1 MSNPPEPIAI
11 IGTGCRFP
19 GGCNNPS
26 KLWELLREPRDLLKE
41 IPEDRFSADGFY
53 HPQNSH
59 HGTSNVKHSYLLDD
73 DLRRFDAQFFSIK
86 ATEANSID
94 PQQRLLMETV
104 YESLEAAG
112 MSIKRLQG
120 SDTAVYVGVMSAD
133 YTDLIGRDVETF
145 PTYFATGTA
154 RSILSN
160 RLSYFFDWHG
170 PSMTIDTACSSSL
183 IAMHQA
189 VQTLRAGESGVA
201 VVAGSN
207 LILGPEQYIA
217 ESKLQML
224 SPTGRSRM
232 WDANADG
239 YARGEGV
246 AAIVLKPLSKAIADH
261 DHIECVIRETGVNQ
275 DGKTPG
281 ITMPSAA
288 AQARLIRSTYSR
300 VGLDISKLSDRPQYF
315 EAHGTGAYY
324 FTITQ
329 TSCAKSD
336 GGADVFGAHCLGTPA
351 GDPIEAEAISSA
363 FYGRDLNLTPE
374 EANGTLFVGSIKT
387 VVGHT
392 EGTAGLAA
400 VIKASLSLQ
409 SGELPPN
416 LLFDKLNPNI
426 TPFYQNLKILSAAQ
440 PWPKLPGNGARRIS
454 VNSFGFGG
462 ANCHAILESV
472 DSHRN
477 FDGDSSTGVAGAG
490 SNFSPY
496 IFSAATQST
505 LISMLGGYK
514 EYLASKTQPINSI
527 TLEDLAWTLSSRRTT
542 LACRTVIP
550 AARSIQDLINKLD
563 QAIQSPGESS
573 EPSVRKPLVA
583 GENLKVLGV
592 FTGQGAQW
600 PRMGADL
607 IENSAAADGI
617 LQQLDRSLQSLPRHD
632 MPSWSLR
639 DQLLAPAGISEV
651 GTASLSQP
659 LCTAVQIMLV
669 ELLRAAGVQFSAVV
683 GHSSGEI
690 GAAYASGYLSA
701 HDAIRIAYYR
711 GLHLKS
717 VVRKGAMLAV
727 GTSYED
733 AAELCALPAFEG
745 RVCVAASNSPSSV
758 TLSGDA
764 EAIEEIKVV
773 LDEEKKFT
781 RLLQVDRAYHSHH
794 MQACAEAYTR
804 SLEQCGI
811 QSLTGNAD
819 ADCLWVSSVSACN
832 IADIPT
838 PGGLGPS
845 YWASNLVQPVRFSD
859 ALQYLLCDSSSGRLR
874 TFDVGVEVGP
884 HPALKGPVKQSMQ
897 EYAPG
902 QDIPYTGVMTRDKN
916 SVESFSM
923 ALGFMWKMFGDGVVD
938 LPAYEK
944 YASGR
949 QLATQSSLPLK
960 DLPTYPWDHERTFW
974 HESRLSRAFRTRQDR
989 PHQLLGRRVLDGTPG
1004 HMQWR
1009 NIFKRSEIGWLD
1021 GHQVQ
1026 GQTVFPCAGYVSL
1039 CIEACLRACVDDGN
1053 IQSIE
1058 LRDFEVGH
1066 AMVFDDEDSGLD
1078 ATTILG
1084 DISRRENGGQ
1094 TEVNARFSFCSTP
1107 NNDTLDMVS
1116 HANCQVHII
1125 VGKGDHDILPP
1136 KTSDDGEY
1144 ALLDVEEDRFY
1155 DALGKLGFGYSGP
1168 FRALKKLRRRLGSAQ
1183 GLIQGPEDDEDAPL
1197 LVHPALLDS
1206 AIQSIMLAFC
1216 FPGDSML
1223 RSIYLPTSIG
1233 RLIVNPMHCLEFS
1246 GKAIDVPFDATASV
1260 STARSLSGDANIYS
1274 PHTGFSS
1281 KAIQLEG
1288 LRTRPLAGPIES
1300 TELSIFT
1307 ELTWDV
1313 GRPDSET
1320 IVARTTVPE
1329 LKEDL
1334 LFSLERV
1341 AYFYL
1346 RTLNDAIPSM
1356 KRMDLEWH
1364 QKRLFAYVDHVLL
1377 SASSGSSRFARAEW
1391 ISDTTETIA
1400 EILDKYPENAD
1411 LRLMRAVGENISAV
1425 IRGETTMLE
1434 HMVQDNKLNDFYV
1447 HAEGMPRYTAYLA
1460 AFASQIGH
1468 SHPHMHVLEI
1478 GAGTGG
1484 ATKSFLKELDD
1495 QYASY
1500 TFTDISSGFFEK
1512 AAEVFS
1518 SSSAK
1523 MAFRVLDIEKD
1534 IVDQGFAEG
1543 SFDVIIAS
1551 LVLHATR
1558 DLTQT
1563 LQNVRRLLKP
1573 GGYLLLLEITENEQM
1588 RFGLLFGGLPGWWL
1602 GYDDGRALS
1611 PCVGLEEWQRLLK
1624 QTGFSGIDTV
1634 VPHEP
1639 KLPVP
1644 LSVIVSQ
1651 AIDENVSF
1659 LRQPLDQSN
1668 EHALIPR
1675 LVIIGGGG
1683 SDSAALAKDIQG
1695 ALTSHCRN
1703 IKFVSSPLDIE
1714 DGDLVVGGSV
1724 LCLSDIDEPV
1734 FKSLTASKLQGL
1746 QKIFRTSTN
1755 VLWVTRG
1762 VRAGDPYA
1770 RMVVGLGRTVVLEM
1784 LHLRLQFLDLDLD
1797 VPLSPSAIA
1806 ESLLRLE
1813 VTGTWDEDAHN
1824 TALRPLHNIE
1834 PEVHLSDT
1842 GKLFVPRF
1850 KLNQA
1855 QNNRYK
1861 AARRSIIGHV
1871 DVNKSPV
1878 ELYCNVDDG
1887 SYKAVEINQHKGSLA
1902 QLMPLEETME
1912 INVIYSINRSVRI
1925 AKDCHVFAILG
1936 NDSRSGE
1943 LVLAV
1948 SPRQASRVVVP
1959 KAFIL
1964 SGLDILEDDRVDALE
1979 TFYFSLLGRAALIDV
1994 SAGTR
1999 VIAMHPDGRF
2009 ARTVERLSAD
2019 KGASFMHISAQQVH
2033 PKAPRT
2039 EVLDILQPMVVPG
2052 VNIHM
2057 IDLEAK
2063 HHYITEAIAQ
2073 HASRDRC
2080 QTISR
2085 ADITYSVGHIPK
2097 SDGRNDVRAALA
2109 EARYSLQHQR
2119 VMQQAGEM
2127 NKANDSSLQTLSLP
2141 SILNSTTGPQ
2151 GEFIVSWKYFSDKLP
2166 VSIQTID
2173 THIGFQG
2180 DKTYWLVGL
2189 TGGLGLSLCDW
2200 IAQKGARYIAIT
2212 SRNPKINEGFLRKM
2226 KAKGVTLQTI
2236 AADVCDRDSLH
2247 NAYSQI
2253 KQQLPPIAGVVQGAM
2268 VLHDTVFLDLDMERV
2283 NKVMKPKVQGSLL
2296 LEEIFHH
2303 TPLDFFVFFSSM
2315 ACVTGNPG
2323 QSIYASA
2330 NMFMSGLAAQRRQ
2343 RGLNASVVHI
2353 GAIFGN
2359 GYVTRELTLAQ
2370 QEFLQRVGNLWL
2382 SEQDFRTL
2390 FAEAI
2395 YAGQAQHGRNTELST
2410 GLMMIEDSEEFQN
2423 NITWFN
2429 NPMFQH
2435 CVKPVQTGDGLENT
2449 GKSRRGVLVKAQ
2461 LQDAISHDDVRDI
2474 IYEAFSA
2481 KLQSSLQVEEGRQIK
2496 DLTADNLGIDSLVAV
2511 DIRSW
2516 FIKELQVEIPVL
2528 KILSGATVGE
2538 LLAKAQELL
2547 PPSLIPHFDPEVQGL
2562 SNKSKPKAQKP
2573 NATMDK
2579 VEAPASSKG
2588 KQSNS
2593 ASTQQRVLNGTSQPT
2608 NQLDVSLDQSTKET
2622 LAPDARTP
2630 AVNQGMPA
2638 QRPETFLPRAN
2649 NSQTPPEVQSS
2660 PAKTPYNAES
2670 VSHGD
2675 VSITDQD
2682 ASKLSSSSTSWSE
2695 ISDAELGPRRSE
2707 TAPTESLASGI
2718 DDCLGKNRIFGQNMP
2733 VVVRKAPL
2741 AFAQSRFW
2749 FLEQFLEDR
2758 ASALNITLSI
2768 DIQGSLDVEKLKTA
2782 VRLVGQRH
2790 EALRTRFVTG
2800 DDEDGVT
2807 QEILASSHLVLDTF
2821 GIKAEAEADEWHRAL
2836 AEHKYELSKGENM
2849 RIILLQRSSSSF
2861 RLLIG
2866 YHHINMDGIS
2876 LEVVLKELQT
2886 IYDSQRPPNI
2896 RDILQ
2901 YPDFAEMQRRE
2912 YQSGQWKESLAFWKE
2927 EFGGQAPPVLPLLPL
2942 SKTQTR
2948 TSVTAYSS
2956 NTATLYLD
2964 STTVGKIQSTCSK
2977 LKVNPFHFHLTVFY
2991 TLLTRLLDVEDLCI
3005 GISSANRQAPGS
3017 LQSVGLYLNLLPLLL
3032 KSAPRQTFANAVKTI
3047 RDKSLRA
3054 FGNSAVPFDVI
3065 VNEVGDVRT
3074 TSRSPLFQVLVNYRP
3089 GVSERRQFCGCE
3101 SKIAAFE
3108 QGQTAYDLTLDIL
3121 ENPGGDCRV
3130 ILGGQSVYYG
3140 EHEMA
3145 QLRDMYQRLLAT
3157 FSGNQETRLSTPSLY
3172 KAEDVKAAIE
3182 LGRGSIREP
3191 HWPATI
3197 IHRIDQMTKSHGNK
3211 TALRGSQNI
3220 SLTYTQMADRV
3231 DALCGALSSYGPV
3244 PIKHG
3249 SKVGFFLS
3257 PSVDW
3262 VCCLLAVLR
3271 LGAIYVPLDATAGM
3285 ERLHSIVRDC
3295 NPDLILTDGST
3306 EEGTHGFDALM
3317 TSEKLFNVDTVKTGA
3332 QARGMPVA
3340 AEPASVAALM
3350 YTSGSTGTPKGIV
3363 MKHESFRNSI
3373 ETMMEELSY
3382 TEGCSVTLQQSSYS
3396 FDMSLCQIF
3405 LALSMGGALY
3415 VVPKELRADPEAIS
3429 HIIAKEGISNTTAT
3443 PSELASWIRYGNS
3456 QALAKS
3462 DWRMIQSGGEP
3473 IGDSLIESLR
3483 QLGKHDLR
3491 LVDCYGPTEVTFCC
3505 HSKEVNYYRQEA
3517 DDTAGTLKQTTNGK
3531 DGFRI
3536 WTNCSV
3542 YILDAHQRPVPAGV
3556 YGEIAI
3562 GGSGV
3567 VAGYLH
3573 NELDARGFR
3582 RDSWASNEFIKS
3594 GWARLHRTGDTGRLS
3609 PDDGSLILGPRVAG
3623 DAQIKLRG
3631 IRIDLTEIESAIVRA
3646 SEGTILE
3653 AAVIL
3658 RESKAAGTD
3667 YLVAFGVPAAGSQP
3681 GQDLSGILD
3690 RLALPRY
3697 MLPGAIFPL
3706 EKLSTN
3712 SSGKVDRVA
3721 LKSLALPQELDPH
3734 VQLANEGRKELSV
3747 AETTI
3752 LSLWKKV
3759 IPQDVLSQHVIS
3771 SESDF
3776 FHVGG
3781 NSMLSVRLRTA
3792 VAQTLGATVSIFQLF
3807 ERSTLG
3813 DMAVLLVPHLA
3824 ATGNSSLMPLQ
3835 EEHAESQSAQDSGFW
3850 DLETSV
3856 PASLTQIRITRRFF
3870 GSPSAVVLTGST
3882 GFLGQAILRQ
3892 LLQGGVVERIHCLAV
3907 RREVE
3912 TLSKELFSSPKVVI
3926 HRGDLS
3932 LPHFGLEEEALAKIF
3947 SEVHAVIH
3955 NGADVSFAKS
3965 YASLKPVNVEAT
3977 KALVRLSLPYHLSFH
3992 YVSTASLI
4000 QLTGQEAWGQQSVKG
4015 YPPPPPAAPKANGYI
4030 STKWACERYLEKISD
4045 HCGLPIWIHRPSA
4058 ITGPGAPDTD
4068 LMTNL
4073 LRFARLTRAIPDVSD
4088 TWSGWLDLVAV
4099 ERVAVEI
4106 TDELYEDYSWPGTVK
4121 YLYES
4126 GDEVIPLSDLR
4137 GVLERETKAPVEVL
4151 DMDEWTARAAAQGM
4165 SPLLCEYLR
4174 GVADT
4179 PLVFGLLEKEEGLY

>member
-1 MSNPPEPIAI
+1 MASPTEPIAI

-19 GGCNNPS
+19 GGSNNPS

-59 HGTSNVKHSYLLDD
+59 HGTSNVKHSYLLDE

-189 VQTLRAGESGVA
+189 VQTLRAGESGIA

-246 AAIVLKPLSKAIADH
+246 AAIVLKPLSRAIADH

-300 VGLDISKLSDRPQYF
+300 AGLDISKPSDRPQYF
-315 EAHGTGAYY
+315 EAHGTAR
-324 FTITQ
+324 
-329 TSCAKSD
+329 
-336 GGADVFGAHCLGTPA
+336 ADADPFGALGSGTPA
-351 GDPIEAEAISSA
+351 GDPIEAEAINTA
-363 FYGRDLNLTPE
+363 FYGRDLDLLPE

-387 VVGHT
+387 VIGHT

-409 SGELPPN
+409 SGQLPPN
-416 LLFDKLNPNI
+416 LLFDRLNPNI
-426 TPFYQNLKILSAAQ
+426 TPFYQNLEILSATQ
-440 PWPKLPGNGARRIS
+440 PWPKLPENGVRRIS

-472 DSHRN
+472 DFHRKSDN
-477 FDGDSSTGVAGAG
+477 DSSTGVARAG
-490 SNFSPY
+490 LNFSPY
-496 IFSAATQST
+496 VFSAATQST
-505 LISMLGGYK
+505 LVSMLGVYK
-514 EYLASKTQPINSI
+514 EYLANKTQPVNGI
-527 TLEDLAWTLSSRRTT
+527 TLEDLAWTLYSRRTT

-550 AARSIQDLINKLD
+550 AAKNMQDLVNKLD
-563 QAIQSPGESS
+563 QAIQMRGESS
-573 EPSVRKPLVA
+573 EPPARKPLVA
-583 GENLKVLGV
+583 GDTLKVLGI

-607 IENSAAADGI
+607 IENSAAANGI

-632 MPSWSLR
+632 VPSWLLR
-639 DQLLAPAGISEV
+639 DQLLAPVGISEV

-669 ELLRAAGVQFSAVV
+669 DLLRAAGVRFSAVV

-733 AAELCALPAFEG
+733 AAELCALPAFDG

-811 QSLTGNAD
+811 QMLAGNAD
-819 ADCLWVSSVSACN
+819 ASCLWVSSVFACN
-832 IADIPT
+832 IAEIPT
-838 PGGLGPS
+838 PGPGGLGAS
-845 YWASNLVQPVRFSD
+845 YWTSNLVQPVLFSD
-859 ALQYLLCDSSSGRLR
+859 ALRCLLCDNSGGQLR
-874 TFDVGVEVGP
+874 AYDIGVEVGP
-884 HPALKGPVKQSMQ
+884 HPALKGPVRQSIQ

-902 QDIPYTGVMTRDKN
+902 QDVPYTGVMARDNN
-916 SVESFSM
+916 SVESLSM
-923 ALGFMWKMFGDGVVD
+923 ALGFMWKLFGDGVVD
-938 LPAYEK
+938 LTAYER
-944 YASGR
+944 YAAGS
-949 QLATQSSLPLK
+949 QMAACNSIPLK

-974 HESRLSRAFRTRQDR
+974 HESRLSRAFRTRRDR
-989 PHQLLGRRVLDGTPG
+989 PHQLLGRQILDGTPG
-1004 HMQWR
+1004 HMRWR

-1039 CIEACLRACVDDGN
+1039 CIEACLRVCVDDDN
-1053 IQSIE
+1053 VQSIE
-1058 LRDFEVGH
+1058 LRDFGVGH

-1078 ATTILG
+1078 AMTVLS
-1084 DISRRENGGQ
+1084 DISRKENRGQ
-1094 TEVNARFSFCSTP
+1094 TEVNARFSFYSTP
-1107 NNDTLDMVS
+1107 NNDTLDMVR
-1116 HANCQVHII
+1116 HANCRVQII
-1125 VGKGDHDILPP
+1125 VGESDPDILPP
-1136 KTSDDGEY
+1136 KTNDDGEY
-1144 ALLDVEEDRFY
+1144 ALLDVDEDRFY
-1155 DALGKLGFGYSGP
+1155 DALGRLGFGYSGP
-1168 FRALKKLRRRLGSAQ
+1168 FRALRKLRRRLGSAQ
-1183 GLIQGPEDDEDAPL
+1183 GLIQGPEDDQDAPL

-1233 RLIVNPMHCLEFS
+1233 RLIVNPIHCLEFS

-1260 STARSLSGDANIYS
+1260 STASSLSGDASIYS
-1274 PHTGFSS
+1274 PQMGFSS

-1288 LRTRPLAGPIES
+1288 LRTRPLAGPVES

-1313 GRPDSET
+1313 DRPDSET
-1320 IVARTTVPE
+1320 ILARTAVPE
-1329 LKEDL
+1329 LQEDL

-1346 RTLNDAIPSM
+1346 RTLNDAIPPM
-1356 KRMDLEWH
+1356 KRTALEWH
-1364 QKRLFAYVDHVLL
+1364 QKRLFAYVDHALR

-1391 ISDTTETIA
+1391 TNDTTETIA
-1400 EILDKYPENAD
+1400 EILEKYPENAD
-1411 LRLMRAVGENISAV
+1411 LRLMRA
-1425 IRGETTMLE
+1425 
-1434 HMVQDNKLNDFYV
+1434 DNKLNDFYV

-1495 QYASY
+1495 QFASY

-1512 AAEVFS
+1512 AAHVFS

-1558 DLTQT
+1558 NLTQT

-1624 QTGFSGIDTV
+1624 QNGFSGIDAV

-1644 LSVIVSQ
+1644 LSVVVSQ
-1651 AIDENVSF
+1651 AMDEKVSF
-1659 LRQPLDQSN
+1659 LRQPLDTSH

-1683 SDSAALAKDIQG
+1683 SDSAALAKDVQG
-1695 ALTSHCRN
+1695 TLAPHCGN

-1734 FKSLTASKLQGL
+1734 FKSLTASKLQGM

-1784 LHLRLQFLDLDLD
+1784 LHLRLQFLDLDRD
-1797 VPLSPSAIA
+1797 VPLSPSKIA

-1813 VTGTWDEDAHN
+1813 VTGTWDDDAQS
-1824 TALRPLHNIE
+1824 TALRPLHTVE
-1834 PEVHLSDT
+1834 PEVHLSGT
-1842 GKLFVPRF
+1842 GNLSVPRF
-1850 KLNQA
+1850 KLNQT

-1861 AARRSIIGHV
+1861 AARRRVRGHV
-1871 DVNKSPV
+1871 DVNKLPV
-1878 ELYCNVDDG
+1878 ELYCSVDDG
-1887 SYKAVEINQHKGSLA
+1887 SYEAVEMTQCKGSQA
-1902 QLMPLEETME
+1902 QMLPLEETME
-1912 INVIYSINRSVRI
+1912 IDVVYSINRSVRV
-1925 AKDCHVFAILG
+1925 AKDCHVFPILG
-1936 NDSRSGE
+1936 NDSRTGE

-1948 SPRQASRVVVP
+1948 SQQQASKIVIP
-1959 KAFIL
+1959 KTFIL
-1964 SGLDILEDDRVDALE
+1964 SGLEISEGERFETLE
-1979 TFYFSLLGRAALIDV
+1979 TLYFSMLGHAALIDV
-1994 SAGTR
+1994 SAGAR

-2009 ARTVERLSAD
+2009 ARTVEWLSID
-2019 KGASFMHISAQQVH
+2019 KGASFMRISAQHVH
-2033 PKAPRT
+2033 PKASIT
-2039 EVLDILQPMVVPG
+2039 EILDILQPTIVPG

-2063 HHYITEAIAQ
+2063 HHYITEAVAQ
-2073 HASRDRC
+2073 HVSRDRC

-2085 ADITYSVGHIPK
+2085 ADITCSASRMPSLDCRK
-2097 SDGRNDVRAALA
+2097 DMRAALA
-2109 EARYSLQHQR
+2109 EARYSLQRHR
-2119 VMQQAGEM
+2119 AVQQSGGM
-2127 NKANDSSLQTLSLP
+2127 NKTSGSTLQTLSLA
-2141 SILNSTTGPQ
+2141 SVLDSTIAPQ
-2151 GEFIVSWKYFSDKLP
+2151 EEFIISWKSFSDTLP

-2173 THIGFQG
+2173 AHIRFQG

-2200 IAQKGARYIAIT
+2200 MAQNGARYIVIT
-2212 SRNPKINEGFLRKM
+2212 SRNPKVDEGFLRKM

-2236 AADVCDRDSLH
+2236 AADVCDRVSLH

-2253 KQQLPPIAGVVQGAM
+2253 KQQLPPVAGVVQGAM
-2268 VLHDTVFLDLDMERV
+2268 VLQDTVFLDLDMERV
-2283 NKVMKPKVQGSLL
+2283 DKVMKPKVQGSLL
-2296 LEEIFHH
+2296 LEELFHH
-2303 TPLDFFVFFSSM
+2303 IQLDFFVFFSSM

-2323 QSIYASA
+2323 QSIYAAA

-2395 YAGQAQHGRNTELST
+2395 YVGEAQHGRNPELST

-2435 CVKPVQTGDGLENT
+2435 CVKPSHTGDGLENT
-2449 GKSRRGVLVKAQ
+2449 GKNRRGVLVKAQ

-2474 IYEAFSA
+2474 IHEAFSV
-2481 KLQSSLQVEEGRQIK
+2481 KLQASLQVEEGRHIK

-2538 LLAKAQELL
+2538 ILTRAQELL
-2547 PPSLIPHFDPEVQGL
+2547 PSSLVPHFDPEVQGL

-2573 NATMDK
+2573 NATVDK
-2579 VEAPASSKG
+2579 VKAPASSTG

-2593 ASTQQRVLNGTSQPT
+2593 ASTQQIVLKGTTQPT
-2608 NQLDVSLDQSTKET
+2608 NQLGVP
-2622 LAPDARTP
+2622 LARHTREILTPDAGTP
-2630 AVNQGMPA
+2630 AVEQEMQA
-2638 QRPETFLPRAN
+2638 QRNETFLPRAVDG
-2649 NSQTPPEVQSS
+2649 QTPLGVQCP
-2660 PAKTPYNAES
+2660 PAQTPYSAES
-2670 VSHGD
+2670 VGHAD
-2675 VSITDQD
+2675 ASITAQE
-2682 ASKLSSSSTSWSE
+2682 ASKLSPSSTSWSE
-2695 ISDAELGPRRSE
+2695 ISNAEVGPRRSE
-2707 TAPTESLASGI
+2707 PAATQSYASAI
-2718 DDCLGKNRIFGQNMP
+2718 EACLGKKRMFGQNMP
-2733 VVVRKAPL
+2733 VVVRKVPL
-2741 AFAQSRFW
+2741 AFAQSSFW
-2749 FLEQFLEDR
+2749 FLEQYLGDR

-2768 DIQGSLDVEKLKTA
+2768 DIRGSLDVDKLKTA

-2790 EALRTRFVTG
+2790 DALRTRFTTG
-2800 DDEDGVT
+2800 DEADGVT
-2807 QEILASSHLVLDTF
+2807 QEILASSHLSLDTF
-2821 GIKAEAEADEWHRAL
+2821 GIKAETEAEEWHRAL
-2836 AEHKYELSKGENM
+2836 AEHRYELSKGENL

-2861 RLLIG
+2861 RLLLG

-2876 LEVVLKELQT
+2876 LEVVLRELQT
-2886 IYDSQRPPNI
+2886 IYDSQRPPHV
-2896 RDILQ
+2896 REILQ
-2901 YPDFAEMQRRE
+2901 YPDFAERQRRE
-2912 YQSGQWKESLAFWKE
+2912 CESGQWKESLAFWKE
-2927 EFGGQAPPVLPLLPL
+2927 EFMGQPPPVLPLLPL

-2964 STTVGKIQSTCSK
+2964 STTVGNIQSTCSK

-3005 GISSANRQAPGS
+3005 GISSANRQAPDS
-3017 LQSVGLYLNLLPLLL
+3017 LNSVGLYLNLLPLLL
-3032 KSAPRQTFANAVKTI
+3032 KSAPKQTFANAVKAI

-3054 FGNSAVPFDVI
+3054 FGHSAVPFDVI
-3065 VNEVGDVRT
+3065 VNEVGDART

-3101 SKIAAFE
+3101 SNVTAFD
-3108 QGQTAYDLTLDIL
+3108 QGQTTYDLTLDVL

-3157 FSGNQETRLSTPSLY
+3157 FSANQETRLSTPSLY
-3172 KAEDVKAAIE
+3172 KTEDVKAAIE
-3182 LGRGSIREP
+3182 LGRGSIRESQ
-3191 HWPATI
+3191 WPATI
-3197 IHRIDQMTKSHGNK
+3197 VHRIDQMTERHGDK
-3211 TALRGSQNI
+3211 IALRGSQNV
-3220 SLTYTQMADRV
+3220 SLTYTQMAARV
-3231 DALCGALSSYGPV
+3231 SALCGALSRYGPV
-3244 PIKHG
+3244 PIRHG

-3257 PSVDW
+3257 PSMDR

-3271 LGAIYVPLDATAGM
+3271 LGAVYVPLDATAGM
-3285 ERLHSIVRDC
+3285 ERLQSIVRDC
-3295 NPDLILTDGST
+3295 NPDLVLTDGST
-3306 EEGTHGFDALM
+3306 EDGANAFDALM
-3317 TSEKLFNVDTVKTGA
+3317 TSEKLFNVGTVKTGA
-3332 QARGMPVA
+3332 QGRGIAVA
-3340 AEPASVAALM
+3340 AEPASVSALM

-3363 MKHESFRNSI
+3363 MKHESIRNSI
-3373 ETMMEELSY
+3373 ETMTEELSY
-3382 TEGCSVTLQQSSYS
+3382 HEGCTVTLQQSSYS

-3405 LALSMGGALY
+3405 LALSTGGALY
-3415 VVPKELRADPEAIS
+3415 VVPKQLRADPEAIS
-3429 HIIAKEGISNTTAT
+3429 QIIAMEGISHTTAT
-3443 PSELASWIRYGNS
+3443 PSELASWIRYGNG
-3456 QALAKS
+3456 QVLAKS
-3462 DWRMIQSGGEP
+3462 DWRVIQSGGEP
-3473 IGDSLIESLR
+3473 MRDSLLR
-3483 QLGKHDLR
+3483 ELGQLGKLDLR
-3491 LVDCYGPTEVTFCC
+3491 LIDCYGPTEVTFCC
-3505 HSKEVNYYRQEA
+3505 HSKEVNYYRQQA
-3517 DDTAGTLKQTTNGK
+3517 DETAGTVKQATSGS

-3536 WTNCSV
+3536 WPNCSV
-3542 YILDAHQRPVPAGV
+3542 YILDAHQRPVPVGV
-3556 YGEIAI
+3556 SGEIAI

-3582 RDSWASNEFIKS
+3582 RDSWASAEFLKR
-3594 GWARLHRTGDTGRLS
+3594 GWAGLHRTGDTGRLS

-3623 DAQIKLRG
+3623 DAQIKVRG

-3646 SEGTILE
+3646 SEGAILE
-3653 AAVIL
+3653 AAVVL
-3658 RESKAAGTD
+3658 RESKTAGTD
-3667 YLVAFGVPAAGSQP
+3667 YADHLIAFGVPAASSQP
-3681 GQDLSGILD
+3681 GQDLSGVLR

-3697 MLPGAIFPL
+3697 MLPGALFPL
-3706 EKLSTN
+3706 EKLPTS

-3721 LKSLALPQELDPH
+3721 LKFLALPQELDPH
-3734 VQLANEGRKELSV
+3734 VQLAQERRKELGV

-3752 LSLWKKV
+3752 LSLWRRV
-3759 IPQDVLSQHVIS
+3759 IPHEVLSQHVIS

-3781 NSMLSVRLRTA
+3781 NSMLSVRLRATA
-3792 VAQTLGATVSIFQLF
+3792 AQALGATVSIFQLF
-3807 ERSTLG
+3807 EKSTLG
-3813 DMAVLLVPHLA
+3813 DMAILLVPHLA
-3824 ATGNSSLMPLQ
+3824 ATSNSSLLHLQ
-3835 EEHAESQSAQDSGFW
+3835 EEEHAESQSAQDGGCW
-3850 DLETSV
+3850 DMETSV

-3882 GFLGQAILRQ
+3882 GFLGQAILQR

-3907 RREVE
+3907 RREVD
-3912 TLSKELFSSPKVVI
+3912 TLPKELFGSPKVII

-3932 LPHFGLEEEALAKIF
+3932 LPHFGLEAEALANIF

-3977 KALVRLSLPYHLSFH
+3977 KALVRLSLPHHLSFH

-4000 QLTGQEAWGQQSVKG
+4000 QLTGQEAWGQQSVKA

-4058 ITGPGAPDTD
+4058 ITGPGAPSTD
-4068 LMTNL
+4068 LMTSL
-4073 LRFARLTRAIPDVSD
+4073 LRFARLTGAVPDVSD
-4088 TWSGWLDLVAV
+4088 TWSGWLDLVSV
-4099 ERVAVEI
+4099 ERVAAEI

-4126 GDEVIPLSDLR
+4126 GDEVIPISDLR
-4137 GVLERETKAPVEVL
+4137 GVLERETKSPVEVL
-4151 DMDEWTARAAAQGM
+4151 AMDEWTARAAAQGM